1 MGAKGEVV
9 KVFQGLDASDIRLS
23 NNNLLLRLLWQHQV
37 ISRADLA
44 RLTGMSRPSIS
55 AIVAEHLE
63 LGLISEIGHGES
75 SGGRRPI
82 LLRFEDDAHLIAGLD
97 FGASHISLMLS
108 NLRGQEVEW
117 LSAPAQT
124 LEFPEQSIQLAMELL
139 KEGITLA
146 RKRGRRVI
154 GLGIGVPSPI
164 YSSGDSASMHPAV
177 HPKWA
182 GLELSKIL
190 KAHVS
195 IPVFMENDANLGAL
209 AELWWTERQNRQTLI
224 YLKVA
229 SGIGAGVI
237 IDGKIFAGAHG
248 LAGEVGHTFVQR
260 RNMERSPTQDN
271 LNSVTGINSVLN
283 DLDLRVG
290 QRNPKILHR
299 GALIKEAYETGD
311 AQTRDIVKAWIRGLS
326 LAIVNAMVSFDPE
339 LVIIGGVLPDLGEE
353 LLGMLRAEVP
363 RHLVWPE
370 LQGISLE
377 CSRFGE
383 KQTAL
388 GAATLVLEKMLE
400 DFELFC
406 VAREHRLR
414 FKEFSLG

>member
-1 MGAKGEVV
+1 M

-44 RLTGMSRPSIS
+44 RITGMSRPSIS
-55 AIVAEHLE
+55 AIVAEHLD
-63 LGLISEIGHGES
+63 LGLISEIGPGES
-75 SGGRRPI
+75 SGGRRPV

-97 FGASHISLMLS
+97 FGASHMSLMLS

-117 LSAPAQT
+117 LSVPAQT
-124 LEFPEQSIQLAMELL
+124 REFPEQSIQQAMELL

-146 RKRGRRVI
+146 RRRGRKVI
-154 GLGIGVPSPI
+154 GLGIGVTSPV
-164 YSSGDSASMHPAV
+164 YSTGDSQSMHPAI

-182 GLELSKIL
+182 GLGLSRIL
-190 KAHVS
+190 KEHVS
-195 IPVFMENDANLGAL
+195 IPIFMENDANLGAL
-209 AELWWTERQNRQTLI
+209 AELWWTERQSRKHLL

-229 SGIGAGVI
+229 SGLGAGVI

-248 LAGEVGHTFVQR
+248 LAGELGHTFLADR
-260 RNMERSPTQDN
+260 RLNKDPTLDN
-271 LNSVTGINSVLN
+271 LNAMVGIPYVLEE
-283 DLDLRVG
+283 LRIKVS
-290 QRNPKILHR
+290 QRQPGVVHR
-299 GALIKEAYETGD
+299 GALLKEAYESGD
-311 AQTRDIVKAWIRGLS
+311 ASTRAIVEKFIHRLA
-326 LAIVNAMVSFDPE
+326 LAIANAMVSFDPE
-339 LVIIGGVLPDLGEE
+339 LVIVGGIVPDLGDE
-353 LLGMLRAEVP
+353 LLGMLREDIP

-370 LQGISLE
+370 LRSVPLE

-406 VAREHRLR
+406 EAREQRIRL
-414 FKEFSLG
+414 KEFNLS

>member
-1 MGAKGEVV
+1 M

-44 RLTGMSRPSIS
+44 RITGMSRPSIS
-55 AIVAEHLE
+55 AIVAEHLD

-75 SGGRRPI
+75 SGGRRPV

-97 FGASHISLMLS
+97 LGASHISLMLS

-117 LSAPAQT
+117 LSVPAQT
-124 LEFPEQSIQLAMELL
+124 REYPEQAIQVAMDLL

-146 RKRGRRVI
+146 RRRGRKVI
-154 GLGIGVPSPI
+154 GLGMGVPSPI
-164 YSSGDSASMHPAV
+164 YANGDSRSMHPAI

-182 GLELSKIL
+182 GFGLSRIL
-190 KAHVS
+190 KEHVS
-195 IPVFMENDANLGAL
+195 IPIFMENDANLGAL
-209 AELWWTERQNRQTLI
+209 AELWWTERQSRKHLV

-229 SGIGAGVI
+229 SGIGAGII

-248 LAGEVGHTFVQR
+248 LAGELGHTFLRERQR
-260 RNMERSPTQDN
+260 DHSPTQDN
-271 LNSVTGINSVLN
+271 LNSMIGINNVLAE
-283 DLDLRVG
+283 LKVKIG
-290 QRNPKILHR
+290 QKHPRILHR
-299 GALIKEAYETGD
+299 GQLLKEAYETGD
-311 AQTRDIVKAWIRGLS
+311 ANTRELVKTFIHRLA
-326 LAIVNAMVSFDPE
+326 LAISNAMVSFDPE
-339 LVIIGGVLPDLGEE
+339 LVIVGGVVPDLGEE
-353 LLGMLRAEVP
+353 LLHMLRAEIP
-363 RHLVWPE
+363 QHLVWPE
-370 LQGISLE
+370 LRGIPLE

-406 VAREHRLR
+406 EAREQRVRL
-414 FKEFSLG
+414 KEFSLG

>member
-1 MGAKGEVV
+1 M

-44 RLTGMSRPSIS
+44 RITGMSRPSIS
-55 AIVAEHLE
+55 AIVAEHLD

-75 SGGRRPI
+75 SGGRRPV
-82 LLRFEDDAHLIAGLD
+82 LLRFEDDAHMIAGLD
-97 FGASHISLMLS
+97 LGASHISLMLS

-117 LSAPAQT
+117 MSVPAQT
-124 LEFPEQSIQLAMELL
+124 RDHPEQAIQVAMELL

-146 RKRGRRVI
+146 RRRGRKVI
-154 GLGIGVPSPI
+154 GLGIGVPSPL
-164 YSSGDSASMHPAV
+164 YSTGDSLSMHPAI

-182 GLELSKIL
+182 GFELTRIL
-190 KAHVS
+190 KEHVS
-195 IPVFMENDANLGAL
+195 IPIFIENDANLGAL
-209 AELWWTERQNRQTLI
+209 AELWWTERQSRKHLL

-229 SGIGAGVI
+229 SGLGAGI
-237 IDGKIFAGAHG
+237 IFDGKIFAGAHG
-248 LAGEVGHTFVQR
+248 LAGELGHTYLR
-260 RNMERSPTQDN
+260 EREHEKSPTLDN
-271 LNSVTGINSVLN
+271 LNSMIGINFVLEA
-283 DLDLRVG
+283 LKVKVG
-290 QRNPKILHR
+290 HKHPRILHR
-299 GALIKEAYETGD
+299 GELLKEAYETGD
-311 AQTRDIVKAWIRGLS
+311 ASTRDLVKQFIHRLA

-339 LVIIGGVLPDLGEE
+339 LVIVGGVVPDIGEE
-353 LLGMLRAEVP
+353 LLNMLKAEIP

-370 LQGISLE
+370 LRDVPLE

-406 VAREHRLR
+406 EAREQRVRL
-414 FKEFSLG
+414 KEFSLG

>member
-1 MGAKGEVV
+1 M

-44 RLTGMSRPSIS
+44 RITGMSRPSIS

-75 SGGRRPI
+75 SGGRRPV

-97 FGASHISLMLS
+97 LGATHISLMLT

-117 LSAPAQT
+117 LSVPAQT
-124 LEFPEQSIQLAMELL
+124 HDFPEQAIQSAMDLL

-146 RKRGRRVI
+146 RKRGRKVI

-164 YSSGDSASMHPAV
+164 YRGSDSQSMHPAI

-182 GLELSKIL
+182 GLGLSRIL
-190 KAHVS
+190 KEHVS
-195 IPVFMENDANLGAL
+195 IPIFMENDANLGAL
-209 AELWWTERQNRQTLI
+209 AELWWTERQSRKHLI

-229 SGIGAGVI
+229 SGLGAGVI

-248 LAGEVGHTFVQR
+248 LAGELGHTFMGDRKVEQ
-260 RNMERSPTQDN
+260 SPTLDN
-271 LNSVTGINSVLN
+271 LNSIIGINTVLAELSVK
-283 DLDLRVG
+283 VG
-290 QRNPKILHR
+290 QRHPRILHR
-299 GALIKEAYETGD
+299 GALLCEVYETGD
-311 AQTRDIVKAWIRGLS
+311 AVARETVRCFIHRLA

-339 LVIIGGVLPDLGEE
+339 LVIVGGVVPDLGEE
-353 LLGMLRAEVP
+353 LLNMLRAEIP

-370 LQGISLE
+370 LRGVQLE

-406 VAREHRLR
+406 EAREHRVR